1 MALRTFLVLPAA
13 WPGVWVHNQFFKPG
27 DFVQIDTSQ
36 YSSQLP
42 LWSAP
47 RVGAAGVIPG
57 TQGWIAPKLAGTD
70 ATSTADLAASAAVLG
85 VQASEATVTDANN
98 PFSVGAP
105 FYGVTQ

>member
-27 DFVQIDTSQ
+27 DLVQIDSANYPT
-36 YSSQLP
+36 QLP
-42 LWSAP
+42 KWSAP
-47 RVGAAGVIPG
+47 GVTPG
-57 TQGWIAPKLAGTD
+57 VQGYIAPKLAGTD
-70 ATSTADLAASAAVLG
+70 AASIADLAASAAVLG